1 MTDNHER
8 EVKVLSPHG
17 LHARPSHAVVAI
29 ASEFDAQVSLDCQG
43 RVADARSILSVMTL
57 GATEGDVIRLSA
69 SGAQASAVL
78 DKLVQYFA
86 SAFEEGS
93 S

>member
-1 MTDNHER
+1 MTKDHVR
-8 EVKVLSPHG
+8 EVKVLSPNG

-57 GATEGDVIRLSA
+57 GASEGDTIKLTA
-69 SGAQASAVL
+69 SGAQAEQAL
-78 DKLVQYFA
+78 DKLEHYFA
-86 SAFEEGS
+86 CAFEEGAS
-93 S
+93 